1 MGKRD
6 GYFEGIR
13 SHGTDLGGDG
23 YIHPRS
29 DKYRENFDKI
39 KWDKPDGPCKCE
51 DCDGTNCCRKK

>member
-13 SHGTDLGGDG
+13 SHGTDVGGDG

-29 DKYRENFDKI
+29 NKYRENFDKI
-39 KWDKPDGPCKCE
+39 KWHKPELDKDAETDTGGQS
-51 DCDGTNCCRKK
+51 D